1 MDKMLILLQQLHLE
15 NEVSAL
21 KHAYIERVIVHKDNS
36 YTFYIGASHIVPL
49 TEIRL
54 LFAAKK
60 EFPYPCEFLFDWASS
75 YTSQDVKEYALF
87 IFDGLNIVFHKLIL
101 LKKIYY
107 LLKIILLKLRLLM
120 IFNSI
125 S

>member
-75 YTSQDVKEYALF
+75 YTPQDVKEYALF
-87 IFDGLNIVFHKLIL
+87 IFDGLKHRFPQIDFIKEDL
-101 LKKIYY
+101 LSFENNTLEIEV
-107 LLKIILLKLRLLM
+107 INDI
-120 IFNSI
+120 
-125 S
+125 

>member
-60 EFPYPCEFLFDWASS
+60 NFLIHVNFF
-75 YTSQDVKEYALF
+75 L
-87 IFDGLNIVFHKLIL
+87 IGHLHIL
-101 LKKIYY
+101 LKTLKNMLY
-107 LLKIILLKLRLLM
+107 LFLM
-120 IFNSI
+120 D
-125 S
+125 